1 MDKRHTP
8 PQPPL
13 PLKQR
18 KKPHP
23 PTPPP
28 PKKEKTHS
36 LIMHRND
43 HIRPD
48 EPDELDPLLAIHRHH
63 DQRHARAR
71 DRGAAQMHEHE
82 VDGGVA
88 LRDLGELG
96 DEEGVAGDVDVEGG
110 VEG

>member
-1 MDKRHTP
+1 MID
-8 PQPPL
+8 
-13 PLKQR
+13 LKPSHIR
-18 KKPHP
+18 KNGQKAHPP
-23 PTPPP
+23 PTPKKTK
-28 PKKEKTHS
+28 KKENHS

-63 DQRHARAR
+63 DQRHAWAR
-71 DRGAAQMHEHE
+71 DRGAAQVHEHE

-96 DEEGVAGDVDVEGG
+96 DEEGVAGDVDGEGG